1 MPDTI
6 SVHYDFFTLQFE
18 FKLCLTLAA
27 LQKIGWG
34 PKDLE
39 VIIQIC
45 QMGTRFETLD
55 VLDIVEHVWD
65 DSDTILIILETSK
78 PISIRYLFCTCLM
91 RFQSIAIFLQ
101 HNWILSHT

>member
-1 MPDTI
+1 MPETI
-6 SVHYDFFTLQFE
+6 SVHSDFFTSQFN
-18 FKLCLTLAA
+18 FKLHLTLAA

-65 DSDTILIILETSK
+65 DSDTILIILETFK
-78 PISIRYLFCTCLM
+78 PILR
-91 RFQSIAIFLQ
+91 RF
-101 HNWILSHT
+101 